1 MADKSFHLR
10 LPVEKIRACAV
21 FSDKNLRPCNC
32 SGTFFT
38 ALTNCESPK
47 SNSKVIKIQ
56 LIEM

>member
-10 LPVEKIRACAV
+10 FPVEKIRACAA
-21 FSDKNLRPCNC
+21 FSDTNLRPCGS

-47 SNSKVIKIQ
+47 SNSKIIKIQ